1 MMQERLN
8 LGHFKQSLIA
18 EFQNAQGS
26 SPTQEIFSNEA
37 PSNFFRFSFHNRR
50 TFERQLKL
58 LTLLAKTE
66 QGNRFQA
73 KTNYYLLATAWVLKR
88 DAEIAG
94 NSAEEKIYAEKIAAH
109 NRSSQP
115 TAPGANGLARQS
127 ALHRFKSDMLC
138 VLSIPY
144 HVSDII
150 TVLSVINLYRLLT
163 VFARMSL
170 KTCLDLGSQI
180 SVPADSNI
188 SWIGPL
194 QPSALDIPK
203 ACLNFLSVF
212 LFAARLAA
220 HMSMIIKHTLFGQPG
235 EQVIDCSARAWRE
248 FSTRMAHMMNDTVWV
263 LVNLLTNYKDY
274 WGMSD
279 PFSNHL
285 MAMGLVWDFS
295 WLAIHFYR
303 EELDWAE
310 EKTLLESLKT
320 TSSPINLDDG
330 EQAFIELQLNMLVD
344 IQLELRAKYM
354 FMIAAG
360 LLILGAYLVILAAIS
375 PLCSALA
382 FSICVFGFAM
392 YGSAEYFAG
401 WARARYGQ
409 LSIQNEESDLSA
421 KFRQTFANLVLPPFI
436 GMALLSLGWQFAAV
450 GAVIALAYPYIF
462 SPSDSDSL
470 DLSETNPLSPTN

>member
-163 VFARMSL
+163 VFARMLL

-194 QPSALDIPK
+194 QPSALDIPQ

-274 WGMSD
+274 W
-279 PFSNHL
+279 
-285 MAMGLVWDFS
+285 AMGLVWDFS